1 MTCAPRPPPPPAPA
15 PVSVSTSRPF
25 PVTIRLKTS
34 PTERTPAPGFQL
46 YFPAMTCARPANLSD
61 SVPASLDRAACV
73 VPARNGARLST
84 AAIATAHAM
93 VLVRIVLIDI
103 SCCPAGGALLFMAEK
118 RQFRHFMFVTM
129 ILTTRHDSAIP
140 WGGLRS
146 TF

>member
-15 PVSVSTSRPF
+15 TVSVSTSRPF

-93 VLVRIVLIDI
+93 VLVRMGRPTLYGGEATIPPLHFCHDDIDY
-103 SCCPAGGALLFMAEK
+103 P
-118 RQFRHFMFVTM
+118 
-129 ILTTRHDSAIP
+129 
-140 WGGLRS
+140 
-146 TF
+146 